1 MFTRSDGSVFGN
13 PNDER
18 SIQCFE
24 ALALLYWNEWETCCK
39 FEDAAGQNEAMRK
52 ISFLED
58 MIQEF
63 KKDIL
68 GR

>member
-1 MFTRSDGSVFGN
+1 MFTRSDGSVFGDAD
-13 PNDER
+13 DER

-24 ALALLYWNEWETCCK
+24 ALELLYWNKWETCCK
-39 FEDAAGQNEAMRK
+39 FEDALGQNEAMRK
-52 ISFLED
+52 ISFLQD
-58 MIQEF
+58 MKHEF